1 MMTYLKRLAW
11 QQHKYDFKHPSQL
24 KAMAQHTHTHTS
36 AHKEVCDKLVGA
48 PRRVT
53 LQLIWELQLDL

>member
-1 MMTYLKRLAW
+1 MATA
-11 QQHKYDFKHPSQL
+11 KYDFKHPSHL
-24 KAMAQHTHTHTS
+24 KAIAQHTHTHTS
-36 AHKEVCDKLVGA
+36 AHKGVCDKLAGA